1 MWWREDRVIFN
12 AAELTAA
19 VVAGH
24 AAESE
29 NLKPFRILTDHH
41 ELVRRS
47 VPTVQVPMR
56 IGKKFLWDAWRRVS
70 CQEFFHVS
78 WVPSHDKHLHL
89 PIPPVWRELNKFVDK
104 AAGACAASA
113 FDSRKEWCD
122 ALRVRRDTALK
133 ILQFKRAAFA
143 DLHSLFLQSRRA

>member
-1 MWWREDRVIFN
+1 M
-12 AAELTAA
+12 
-19 VVAGH
+19 
-24 AAESE
+24 
-29 NLKPFRILTDHH
+29 KPFRILTDHH